1 MIPELYDIDTP
12 GAKTF
17 GIKRSQTDEDWEYF
31 CIDDFMFFLQDV
43 GRINAYDPDTK
54 TAVVWSWA
62 DECIIPGHA
71 PYRAYTYSAA
81 EIMREI
87 KLNRHSRLYEQ
98 FVAGE
103 DERRA
108 LDKES
113 KTEAI

>member
-31 CIDDFMFFLQDV
+31 RIDEFMFFLQDV
-43 GRINAYDPDTK
+43 GRINAYDPDKK
-54 TAVVWSWA
+54 TAVVWTTRYEKGLQGWGLHRVS
-62 DECIIPGHA
+62 
-71 PYRAYTYSAA
+71 TYPAE

-87 KLNRHSRLYEQ
+87 KLNRYSRLYEQ

-103 DERRA
+103 DEKRA
-108 LDKES
+108 LEKI